1 MLTPAK
7 QDYQTNYEDGDS
19 KADAREVEV
28 KAEGLQSAVDQGV
41 MDFLMTVNLTG
52 DLATDSEVR
61 QAEWN
66 WDLE

>member
-1 MLTPAK
+1 MPAK
-7 QDYQTNYEDGDS
+7 QDYQTNYEDGDP

-66 WDLE
+66 